1 MTDKA
6 NFQLIRITGTD
17 VRATTDRYGTFRD
30 VVASNEDSYPDIR
43 KWLDTKVARGIHNGE
58 RTAFLG
64 LLDDVPVATAVVK
77 RGVDAKFCHL
87 KLDECVRDQNLGELF
102 FALMAAEVRQFASNV
117 HFTLPES
124 LWAEKQDFFHSFGFE
139 NASRAS
145 KQYRLFED
153 ELRCSTPFDTLW
165 RSVVER
171 LPKLSSLFS
180 IRGLSIVSPLV
191 LSIGPEYANKI
202 VAGTKS
208 VELRRKFS
216 KRWIGCRTV
225 LYATSPEKRLVG
237 EARIANVIS
246 SDPDRIW
253 NTFSGELGCSRL
265 EFDNYVASSAEVFA
279 LVLDDVVRYAEPIPL
294 RVLEH
299 LIASDIDP
307 PQSYCSTA
315 GSQTWSAALAVAA
328 LMHGSFQT
336 SRMHPA
342 ALPPQMQL
350 FGARVANT

>member
-6 NFQLIRITGTD
+6 NFQLIRLTDTD
-17 VRATTDRYGTFRD
+17 VRTVSDRYTTFRD
-30 VVASNEDSYPDIR
+30 VVGANEESYPDIR
-43 KWLDTKVARGIHNGE
+43 KWLDTKVARGVRNGE

-77 RGVDAKFCHL
+77 RGDDAKFCHL

-102 FALMAAEVRQFASNV
+102 FALMAAEVRQFARNV

-124 LWAEKQDFFHSFGFE
+124 LWAEKQDFFQSFGFE
-139 NASRAS
+139 SAARAS

-153 ELRCSTPFDTLW
+153 ELRCATSFDALW

-202 VAGTKS
+202 ISGTKS

-225 LYATSPEKRLVG
+225 VYATSPEKRLVG
-237 EARIANVIS
+237 EARIANVVNG
-246 SDPDRIW
+246 DPDRIW
-253 NTFSGELGCSRL
+253 YAFAGELGCSRQ
-265 EFDNYVASSAEVFA
+265 EFDNYVGSSIEVFA
-279 LVLDDVVRYAEPIPL
+279 LVLDDIVRYAEPIPL

-315 GSQTWSAALAVAA
+315 GSRIWSVALAMAALV
-328 LMHGSFQT
+328 HGSFQT

-342 ALPPQMQL
+342 GPTPQMAL
-350 FGARVANT
+350 FSSRAVT

>member
-1 MTDKA
+1 MTEKA
-6 NFQLIRITGTD
+6 NFQLIRLTDTD
-17 VRATTDRYGTFRD
+17 VRTVTDRYGIFRD
-30 VVASNEDSYPDIR
+30 VVASNEESYPDIR

-102 FALMAAEVRQFASNV
+102 FAVMAAEVRQFASNV

-139 NASRAS
+139 SASRAS
-145 KQYRLFED
+145 KQYRLFEH

-165 RSVVER
+165 RSVIER

-191 LSIGPEYANKI
+191 LSIGPEYASKI

-237 EARIANVIS
+237 EARVSNVVS
-246 SDPDRIW
+246 GDPDRIW

-265 EFDNYVASSAEVFA
+265 EFDKYVGSSSEVFA

-315 GSQTWSAALAVAA
+315 GSRAWSAALAVAA
-328 LMHGSFQT
+328 LVHGSFQT

-350 FGARVANT
+350 FGARVASV